1 MAIKIA
7 ISLTALSLIQIGMA
21 EVWNRKGSAPIVG
34 QDRQAHYLFIPHH
47 CRITARWV
55 GRGVVARLVWWR
67 WFSTQY
73 EAETFVFSRIYC
85 NIRKPLMPIRYP
97 IAFCGTARP
106 SVCSAWRLKVPKIE
120 RLTHPK
126 PYIVPK
132 PLFVSALFAQAETLY
147 RAETRCFSETFCL
160 FQPYLLIPKP
170 SLFVELGAVVHQ
182 RETSA
187 RFRHQRNLQAFFV
200 TFCLFAF

>member
-1 MAIKIA
+1 
-7 ISLTALSLIQIGMA
+7 
-21 EVWNRKGSAPIVG
+21 
-34 QDRQAHYLFIPHH
+34 
-47 CRITARWV
+47 
-55 GRGVVARLVWWR
+55 
-67 WFSTQY
+67 
-73 EAETFVFSRIYC
+73 
-85 NIRKPLMPIRYP
+85 MPIRYP
-97 IAFCGTARP
+97 IAFRGTARP

-132 PLFVSALFAQAETLY
+132 
-147 RAETRCFSETFCL
+147 TRCFAETFCL
-160 FQPYLLIPKP
+160 FQRYLFKAKP
-170 SLFVELGAVVHQ
+170 SFFVELGEVAHQ

>member
-1 MAIKIA
+1 MSGKTDRRITFL
-7 ISLTALSLIQIGMA
+7 SLTTAALPPD
-21 EVWNRKGSAPIVG
+21 GS
-34 QDRQAHYLFIPHH
+34 
-47 CRITARWV
+47 
-55 GRGVVARLVWWR
+55 GVVARLVWWAVVLWHER
-67 WFSTQY
+67 AQY
-73 EAETFVFSRIYC
+73 KAETFAFSRIYC

-97 IAFCGTARP
+97 IAFRGTARP

-132 PLFVSALFAQAETLY
+132 LGVFPKPFACFSLFVQAETLY

-170 SLFVELGAVVHQ
+170 SLFVELGVFAHQ
-182 RETSA
+182 RETSV
-187 RFRHQRNLQAFFV
+187 RFRHQRKLQAFFV
-200 TFCLFAF
+200 TFCLFAFWRN